1 LTSPILKDLIAL
13 TDHHRAACKAYANY
27 CDTLYVSD
35 HPPESLADL
44 PFLPVRAFKDF
55 DLRSVA
61 EEDVFKVMMSSGTS
75 GARSRIHIDRETA
88 QLQTR
93 TLMAIFGEA
102 FGKVRGPMLV
112 IDCEST
118 VKDRNHFSARTAAVN
133 GFSIMARDRCFAL
146 DDDMSLN
153 LARVREFIEEHQG
166 KRIFIFGFTFLVW
179 KAFCGALRAQNQT
192 LPLENAFL
200 LHGGGWKK
208 LEAEKVSNQ
217 QFKAVI
223 AECTGCTDVRNYY
236 GMVEQTGTIFMECSE
251 GHLHASAWSDV
262 LVRDIHTH
270 EALPHGEVGLI
281 EVFSTIQKSYPGHAL
296 LTEDVGLTRNGSDCP
311 CGNKGTIVEVH
322 GRLPAAEVRGCS
334 DAYI

>member
-1 LTSPILKDLIAL
+1 MTSTILDDLIAL
-13 TDHHRAACKAYANY
+13 TEHHRAACEPYANY
-27 CDTLYVSD
+27 CDTLYTQD
-35 HPPESLADL
+35 RPPQRLADL

-55 DLRSVA
+55 DLRSVS

-75 GARSRIHIDRETA
+75 GSRSRIYIDRETA
-88 QLQTR
+88 QAQTR
-93 TLMAIFGEA
+93 TLLAICGEA
-102 FGKVRGPMLV
+102 FGKARSPMLV
-112 IDCEST
+112 IDSEST
-118 VKDRNHFSARTAAVN
+118 IKDRNRFSARTAAVN

-153 LARVREFIEEHQG
+153 IPRVLDFLKQHND

-179 KAFCGALRAQNQT
+179 QAFCEVLREANQK

-208 LEAEKVSNQ
+208 LEAAKVSNQ
-217 QFKAVI
+217 QFKATI
-223 AECTGCTDVRNYY
+223 AEWTGCTDVRNYY
-236 GMVEQTGTIFMECSE
+236 GMVEQTGTIYMECRE
-251 GHLHASAWSDV
+251 GHLHASPWSDV

-270 EALPHGEVGLI
+270 KALPHGEVGLI
-281 EVFSTIQKSYPGHAL
+281 QVFSTIQKSYPGHAL
-296 LTEDVGLTRNGSDCP
+296 LTEDMGLTRHASECS
-311 CGNKGTIVEVH
+311 CGHSGTIVEVH

>member
-1 LTSPILKDLIAL
+1 LTSPILEDLIAL
-13 TDHHRAACKAYANY
+13 TDHHRVACKPFDDY
-27 CDTLYVSD
+27 CATLFPAAQS
-35 HPPESLADL
+35 PSSLADL

-61 EEDVFKVMMSSGTS
+61 EADVFKVMMSSGTS
-75 GARSRIHIDRETA
+75 GARSRIYLDRETA
-88 QLQTR
+88 LLQTR
-93 TLMAIFGEA
+93 TLTAIFGET
-102 FGKVRGPMLV
+102 FGKARSPMLV

-118 VKDRNHFSARTAAVN
+118 VKDRLRFSARTAAVN

-153 LARVREFIEEHQG
+153 IPRVTEFLQQHSD

-179 KAFCGALRAQNQT
+179 QSFCNSLREQNHR
-192 LPLENAFL
+192 LSLENAFL

-208 LEAEKVSNQ
+208 LEAAKVSNS
-217 QFKAVI
+217 QFKAEI
-223 AECTGCTDVRNYY
+223 AAWTGCTDVRNYY
-236 GMVEQTGTIFMECSE
+236 GMVEQTGTIFMECSQ
-251 GHLHASAWSDV
+251 GRLHASPWSDV

-270 EALPHGEVGLI
+270 QPLPHGKVGLI

-296 LTEDVGLTRNGSDCP
+296 LTEDIGVTHPASDCS
-311 CGNKGTIVEVH
+311 CGHSGTIVEVH

-334 DAYI
+334 DAYN

>member
-1 LTSPILKDLIAL
+1 MTPKFLDELIAL
-13 TDHHRAACKAYANY
+13 TNHHRAACKAYANY
-27 CDTLYVSD
+27 CDTVYLRD
-35 HPPESLADL
+35 HPPRSLADL

-61 EEDVFKVMMSSGTS
+61 EDEVFKIMVSSGTI
-75 GARSRIHIDRETA
+75 GPRSRIYLDRETA

-102 FGKVRGPMLV
+102 FGKNRSPMLV
-112 IDCEST
+112 IDSEST
-118 VKDRNHFSARTAAVN
+118 VKDRSRFSARTAAIN

-146 DDDMSLN
+146 DDDMTLN
-153 LARVREFIEEHQG
+153 IPRVTEFLQ
-166 KRIFIFGFTFLVW
+166 KQSDRRIFIFGFTFLVW
-179 KAFCGALRAQNQT
+179 QAFCGTLRAQNLR

-208 LEAEKVSNQ
+208 LESEKVSNP

-223 AECTGCTDVRNYY
+223 AEWTGCTDVRNYY
-236 GMVEQTGTIFMECSE
+236 GMVEQTGTIFMECPE
-251 GHLHASAWSDV
+251 GRLHASAWSDA

-270 EALPHGEVGLI
+270 EVLPHGEAGLI
-281 EVFSTIQKSYPGHAL
+281 EVFSIIQKSYPGHVL
-296 LTEDVGLTRNGSDCP
+296 LTEDVGLTHNPSDCA
-311 CGNKGTIVEVH
+311 CGHPGTIVEIH

-334 DAYI
+334 DAYN

>member
-1 LTSPILKDLIAL
+1 MTTRLLNDLIVL
-13 TDHHRAACKAYANY
+13 TDHHRAACKPYANY
-27 CDTLYVSD
+27 CDTLYPQD
-35 HPPESLADL
+35 RPIGGLADL

-75 GARSRIHIDRETA
+75 GARSRIYIDRETA

-93 TLMAIFGEA
+93 TLSAIFGNA
-102 FGKVRGPMLV
+102 FGKTRSPMLV
-112 IDCEST
+112 IDSEST
-118 VKDRNHFSARTAAVN
+118 VKDRNRFSARTAAVN
-133 GFSIMARDRCFAL
+133 GFSIMARERCFAL
-146 DDDMSLN
+146 DSDMSLN
-153 LARVREFIEEHQG
+153 IPRVTEFLQENNG

-179 KAFCGALRAQNQT
+179 KAFCSALRDQNQK

-208 LEAEKVSNQ
+208 LESEKISNP
-217 QFKAVI
+217 QFKDAI
-223 AECTGCTDVRNYY
+223 ATWTGCTDVRNYY
-236 GMVEQTGTIFMECSE
+236 GMVEQTGTIFMECRE
-251 GHLHASAWSDV
+251 GHLHASEWSDV

-296 LTEDVGLTRNGSDCP
+296 LTEDIGLTRNASDCA
-311 CGNKGTIVEVH
+311 CGHPGTIVEVH